1 MSVSETADLQAIPYS
16 HEHIE
21 PEVARNLEPMAPRSR
36 ARSGEETEWMY
47 IYKIGSKSGFKLSKF
62 WDESFEVGSAALRQ
76 RWPMMSEDE
85 RLEFGF
91 NWSSKSAWND
101 NDTEILE
108 IIMEVGN
115 DKLWT
120 SCTFAFTRHPDRDRA
135 VSFLVERLQNYEG
148 GNEPLNYFQALGILK
163 DSRAARAIRP
173 YYEKYRKAVETETAM
188 GVPDDVVFGPIPY
201 FQYLCAC
208 GALVKVDG
216 PPEYEQAIRKCF
228 DHPSEQV
235 RYWAEH
241 VLEIEGPTTARRN
254 AEYKKK
260 YSKQ

>member
-1 MSVSETADLQAIPYS
+1 MSTLSPKLREILSQWHPGQ
-16 HEHIE
+16 E
-21 PEVARNLEPMAPRSR
+21 PEVER
-36 ARSGEETEWMY
+36 ETEWMY

-208 GALVKVDG
+208 GAMVKVDG
-216 PPEYEQAIRKCF
+216 SPEYEQAIRKYF